1 MSGSHEPVMSRR
13 RGALA
18 AFVVAAVLL
27 GCVTGLGRYLSERE
41 HQGMQLEALAE
52 KASTLAAL
60 DLNEAK
66 VSAEALIAGGAHSV
80 DVMLAGR
87 VDDFGIERGAEHVV
101 KLRHS
106 SALPGDAVDET
117 SLQTRM
123 AALGANAKASSV
135 DLRLRFEALQSA
147 RGDGV
152 VLAAYSPILDAT
164 GAVKGVVRLAFPDT
178 AGDDPIPW
186 WLLVAGLLLA
196 AGAGALCATVP
207 PRRRALLGGIAIAAL
222 AAVLGMGRELNFGL
236 LSALVVFPLAW
247 GAFAPVA
254 DLIRGLREQPGTY
267 LYVLPAVLATVVLV
281 FIPFS
286 MGVVLAFFDAHGAPV
301 GLSNFREIL
310 VTTETSDT
318 NFWWTLMMTVIW
330 TVTNISLHVS
340 IGLALAL
347 VLNRPKLELKW
358 LYRVLLIVPWAVPNY
373 ITALIWKGMFNE
385 HEGAVNAALAL
396 FGVGAIDWFGTSVVT
411 NFSANLVTNVW
422 LGFPFMMVVCLGA
435 LQAIPRELYEAA
447 TIDGAGR
454 LQAFRHVTLPLLKP
468 ALVPAVI
475 VGTIWTFNMF
485 NVIYLVSGGGPDGQ
499 TDILITEAYN
509 AFKVLKRYGLA
520 AAYSLL
526 IFVILYAYGA
536 MTNRVTRAT
545 EGAFE

>member
-1 MSGSHEPVMSRR
+1 MKTQ
-13 RGALA
+13 ALA
-18 AFVVAAVLL
+18 S
-27 GCVTGLGRYLSERE
+27 GL
-41 HQGMQLEALAE
+41 A
-52 KASTLAAL
+52 
-60 DLNEAK
+60 
-66 VSAEALIAGGAHSV
+66 I
-80 DVMLAGR
+80 
-87 VDDFGIERGAEHVV
+87 
-101 KLRHS
+101 
-106 SALPGDAVDET
+106 
-117 SLQTRM
+117 
-123 AALGANAKASSV
+123 
-135 DLRLRFEALQSA
+135 
-147 RGDGV
+147 
-152 VLAAYSPILDAT
+152 
-164 GAVKGVVRLAFPDT
+164 
-178 AGDDPIPW
+178 
-186 WLLVAGLLLA
+186 
-196 AGAGALCATVP
+196 
-207 PRRRALLGGIAIAAL
+207 ALLGGG
-222 AAVLGMGRELNFGL
+222 LGLGRELDFAL
-236 LSALVVFPLAW
+236 LAILINAPLAVL
-247 GAFAPVA
+247 ALKPTAE
-254 DLIRGLREQPGTY
+254 LLRGLKEQPGTY

-286 MGVVLAFFDAHGAPV
+286 MGVVLAFFDAQGAPV

-310 VTTETSDT
+310 VTSETSDT
-318 NFWWTLMMTVIW
+318 NFWWTLMMTVVW
-330 TVTNISLHVS
+330 TFTNITLHVS
-340 IGLALAL
+340 IGLALAM

-385 HEGAVNAALAL
+385 HEGAVNAALAI

-454 LQAFRHVTLPLLKP
+454 LDTFRHVTLPLLKP

-526 IFVILYAYGA
+526 IFVILYAYGT

>member
-1 MSGSHEPVMSRR
+1 VSEQGRAGLSR
-13 RGALA
+13 
-18 AFVVAAVLL
+18 
-27 GCVTGLGRYLSERE
+27 
-41 HQGMQLEALAE
+41 
-52 KASTLAAL
+52 
-60 DLNEAK
+60 D
-66 VSAEALIAGGAHSV
+66 VSALQARMSAFGAV
-80 DVMLAGR
+80 GTTAQPPD
-87 VDDFGIERGAEHVV
+87 
-101 KLRHS
+101 
-106 SALPGDAVDET
+106 
-117 SLQTRM
+117 
-123 AALGANAKASSV
+123 
-135 DLRLRFEALQSA
+135 RLRYEAVPDEV
-147 RGDGV
+147 GGGM
-152 VLAAYSPILDAT
+152 VLAAYAAPRDSD
-164 GAVKGVVRLAFPDT
+164 GAVLGLVRVAAIQQ
-178 AGDDPIPW
+178 AGEDVIPW
-186 WLLVAGLLLA
+186 WRLVLGVLCVAAAGAVARRQSPRRWSVLCALTLALVAGGLGIGRDPSFGLMA
-196 AGAGALCATVP
+196 AG
-207 PRRRALLGGIAIAAL
+207 
-222 AAVLGMGRELNFGL
+222 M
-236 LSALVVFPLAW
+236 VFPLAW
-247 GAFAPVA
+247 LSVRPVS
-254 DLIRGLREQPGTY
+254 DLLRGLREQPGTY
-267 LYVLPAVLATVVLV
+267 LYVLPAVIATVVLV
-281 FIPFS
+281 FIPFC
-286 MGVVLAFFDAHGAPV
+286 MGVVLAFFDSHGAPV
-301 GLSNFREIL
+301 GVANFREIL
-310 VTTETSDT
+310 VTSETADT
-318 NFWWTLMMTVIW
+318 NFWWTLGMTVLW
-330 TVTNISLHVS
+330 TVTNITLHVS

-347 VLNRPKLELKW
+347 VLNRPKLELRW

-385 HEGAVNAALAL
+385 HEGAVNAALAV

-411 NFSANLVTNVW
+411 NFTANLVTNVW

-499 TDILITEAYN
+499 TDILITEAYH

>member
-1 MSGSHEPVMSRR
+1 VPKATELPAGPMRAA
-13 RGALA
+13 GAA
-18 AFVVAAVLL
+18 ALVGLVLL

-41 HQGMQLEALAE
+41 HQALQFLRV
-52 KASTLAAL
+52 ASLAH
-60 DLNEAK
+60 DLADRGVQADAAASRELL
-66 VSAEALIAGGAHSV
+66 SGGAESV
-80 DVMLAGR
+80 DVLVAGQ
-87 VDDFGIERGAEHVV
+87 VDSFGIERGARLVV
-101 KLRHS
+101 AEHS
-106 SALPGDAVDET
+106 SPRFAGDLSAM
-117 SLQTRM
+117 QARM
-123 AALGANAKASSV
+123 AAFGAAGEVQVSE
-135 DLRLRFEALQSA
+135 RLRYEASQDTVTST
-147 RGDGV
+147 V
-152 VLAAYSPILDAT
+152 VLAAYAPIRSGDHSVVGLVRVAAT
-164 GAVKGVVRLAFPDT
+164 QREGA
-178 AGDDPIPW
+178 DPIPW
-186 WLLVAGLLLA
+186 WRLLLGVIAAAAAGLLLRTLRTRWRSA
-196 AGAGALCATVP
+196 AFGVVLALITWAVGSGRAGAFAG
-207 PRRRALLGGIAIAAL
+207 L
-222 AAVLGMGRELNFGL
+222 AG
-236 LSALVVFPLAW
+236 LVVLPLAW
-247 GAFAPVA
+247 MAVAPISE
-254 DLIRGLREQPGTY
+254 LMRGLREQPGTY

-286 MGVVLAFFDAHGAPV
+286 MGVVLAFFDSHGAPV
-301 GLSNFREIL
+301 GFDNFREVL
-310 VTTETSDT
+310 VTSETADT
-318 NFWWTLMMTVIW
+318 NFWWTLGMTVLW
-330 TVTNISLHVS
+330 TATNIALHVS

-385 HEGAVNAALAL
+385 HEGAVNAALAV

-411 NFSANLVTNVW
+411 NFMANLVTNVW

-454 LQAFRHVTLPLLKP
+454 VQSFRHVTLPLLKP

-499 TDILITEAYN
+499 TDILITEAYH
-509 AFKVLKRYGLA
+509 AFKVLQRYGLA